1 MSVSIKVVSSQTEV
15 IEAMRII
22 MAMVIVVM
30 IVLYMNNFLLV
41 MHFVDNMWDMH
52 SDMYTANKK
61 KQK

>member
-1 MSVSIKVVSSQTEV
+1 
-15 IEAMRII
+15 
-22 MAMVIVVM
+22 MAVVIVVM

-41 MHFVDNMWDMH
+41 MHFVDNVWNMH